1 MPSMNE
7 LEWIDARIKER
18 ASKLRELHLKA
29 RNPELPSIDAG
40 KFGQQVTDL
49 AKTLCLKV
57 EREGPSRFTDSAVP
71 VDVSMI
77 LRQLMW
83 TYNLIRWINA
93 DDTRFGNVG
102 YLHPYSFVCLPLV
115 RTMID
120 GFYNCT
126 ALLADPSK
134 SRTFRISGYYRKRE
148 ALREDEN
155 RYSGD
160 PLWEKDLTVRR
171 QLIQDGM
178 RADGYTHSD
187 LDDKKNKWPLLAQ
200 YLDMKPDTPHKQL
213 LKKMTLGF
221 WKEYSSI
228 SHASFDGLVDL
239 FPFVATDSLPHDK
252 RDMVR
257 DDVVHRYLAMHFG
270 RTAGILLCLLTEIQH
285 FFSFDGADIDKR
297 LTQIWSAMA
306 PVYEVRE
313 LFDFRYKELLKEP
326 LPTEE

>member
-1 MPSMNE
+1 MSPSDD

-18 ASKLRELHLKA
+18 VSKLRQLHIKA

-40 KFGQQVTDL
+40 KFGQQVADL

-57 EREGPSRFTDSAVP
+57 EREGHSRFPESAVP
-71 VDVSMI
+71 VDISMI
-77 LRQLMW
+77 LRQMMW

-126 ALLADPSK
+126 ALLDDPSK
-134 SRTFRISGYYRKRE
+134 TRAFRISGYYRKRE
-148 ALREDEN
+148 ALREDEK
-155 RYSGD
+155 RYLDD
-160 PLWEKDLTVRR
+160 PQWTQYLT
-171 QLIQDGM
+171 IQRESLQNGM
-178 RADGYTHSD
+178 RAEAYTDSD

-200 YLDMKPDTPHKQL
+200 YLDAKPDSPHKQL
-213 LKKMTLGF
+213 LRKITLGF

-239 FPFVATDSLPHDK
+239 FPFVATDSLPHEK
-252 RDMVR
+252 RDMVT
-257 DDVVHRYLAMHFG
+257 DDAVHRYIAMHFG
-270 RTAGILLCLLTEIQH
+270 RTAAILLCLLTEIQQ
-285 FFSFDGADIDKR
+285 FFEFNGAEIDKR
-297 LTQIWSAMA
+297 LAQLWSAMI
-306 PVYEVRE
+306 PLYEIRE
-313 LFDFRYKELLKEP
+313 LFDYRYKTLLKEA
-326 LPTEE
+326 LPTVE